1 MSPVVLRKGKFRFFF
16 FSREEDRMHVHV
28 YGAEGEAK
36 IWLEPEPEVELAASY
51 RFSKRDVN
59 AILKIVVEN
68 QDALRNAW
76 IEFFGRRGP

>member
-1 MSPVVLRKGKFRFFF
+1 
-16 FSREEDRMHVHV
+16 MHVHV

-36 IWLEPEPEVELAASY
+36 IWLEPEVELAASY

-76 IEFFGRRGP
+76 HEFFDR

>member
-36 IWLEPEPEVELAASY
+36 IWLEPKVEMATSY
-51 RFSKRDVN
+51 RFSKRELN
-59 AILKIVVEN
+59 AILKIVVEH

-76 IEFFGRRGP
+76 RDLFQR

>member
-16 FSREEDRMHVHV
+16 FSREENRMHVHV

-36 IWLEPEPEVELAASY
+36 IWLEPAVEVAKSY
-51 RFSKRDVN
+51 RFSKRDVA

-76 IEFFGRRGP
+76 RDFFGR

>member
-36 IWLEPEPEVELAASY
+36 IWLEPKVELAASY
-51 RFSKRDVN
+51 RFSPRDVT
-59 AILKIVVEN
+59 AILKIVAEN
-68 QDALRNAW
+68 QDALRKAW
-76 IEFFGRRGP
+76 RDFFGR

>member
-1 MSPVVLRKGKFRFFF
+1 
-16 FSREEDRMHVHV
+16 MHVHV